1 MGLVIRNGRAY
12 FLESYRL
19 GGRVTSRCA
28 GTGEF
33 ALLSADFYRLIR
45 SDRETLRRELEA
57 TRQERVATRRQE
69 QGETR
74 GLRKRT
80 TLADRIV
87 GTYFRRVTKTVD
99 RTLAALGYHRHGRG
113 RWRRKRGFPMA
124 SELARVDVRELVRLA
139 REGERIAL
147 GEIADRF
154 PAWLHETVAD
164 GHGDLDTVVETALI
178 EQLGPGHG
186 ALHKY
191 AVAAR
196 MAIMRDELAPCR
208 SSPLE
213 ILLAERAALCWL
225 HVQLMEYEAIAYA
238 GDLANISDSIKA
250 REMDRRAEV
259 VDRRLARAQSRYVQA
274 LTALAKVR
282 KLITPVVIGQ
292 LNVSEN
298 AVNFTSQA
306 TGQSIGQ

>member
-19 GGRVTSRCA
+19 GNRVTSRCV
-28 GTGEF
+28 GTGEL
-33 ALLSADFYRLIR
+33 ALLLAYEHRLIR
-45 SDRETLRRELEA
+45 SDRETSRRELKA
-57 TRQERVATRRQE
+57 MHQERVATRRQE

-74 GLRKRT
+74 RLRERI

-87 GTYFRRVTKTVD
+87 GTYFRRVSKTVD

-113 RWRRKRGFPMA
+113 PWRRKRGFSMA
-124 SELARVDVRELVRLA
+124 SELARVDIRELSRLA

-147 GEIADRF
+147 GELAYRL

-164 GHGDLDTVVETALI
+164 GQGDLDAVVEAALI

-186 ALHKY
+186 ALHKD

-196 MAIMRDELAPCR
+196 MAIMRDELAPCG

-213 ILLAERAALCWL
+213 VLLAERAALCWL

-298 AVNFTSQA
+298 AVNVA
-306 TGQSIGQ
+306 AEMLD

>member
-1 MGLVIRNGRAY
+1 MR
-12 FLESYRL
+12 
-19 GGRVTSRCA
+19 

-33 ALLSADFYRLIR
+33 ALLLADFYRLIR

-57 TRQERVATRRQE
+57 MRQERMATRRQE

-74 GLRKRT
+74 RLRERI

-87 GTYFRRVTKTVD
+87 GTYFRRVAKTVD
-99 RTLAALGYHRHGRG
+99 RTLAALGYHRHDRG
-113 RWRRKRGFPMA
+113 KWRTKRGCSMA
-124 SELARVDVRELVRLA
+124 SELARADVRELVRLA

-164 GHGDLDTVVETALI
+164 GHGDLDTEVEAALI
-178 EQLGPGHG
+178 EQLGSGHG
-186 ALHKY
+186 AST
-191 AVAAR
+191 R
-196 MAIMRDELAPCR
+196 MLWPPEWR
-208 SSPLE
+208 SCGTSWP
-213 ILLAERAALCWL
+213 RADHRLWKSFWPRRALCWL

-238 GDLANISDSIKA
+238 GDLANISGSIKA

-259 VDRRLARAQSRYVQA
+259 VDRRLARAQSRYIQA
-274 LTALAKVR
+274 LTGLAKIR

-298 AVNFTSQA
+298 AVNFNSQA
-306 TGQSIGQ
+306 SGQSVYELDEIN

>member
-19 GGRVTSRCA
+19 GNRVTSRCV
-28 GTGEF
+28 GTGEL
-33 ALLSADFYRLIR
+33 ALLLAYEHRLIR

-99 RTLAALGYHRHGRG
+99 RTLAALGYHRHDRG

-139 REGERIAL
+139 REGERIAI

-186 ALHKY
+186 ALHKD

-196 MAIMRDELAPCR
+196 MAIMRDELAPCG

-213 ILLAERAALCWL
+213 VLLAERAALCWL

-238 GDLANISDSIKA
+238 GDLANIRDSIKA
-250 REMDRRAEV
+250 RW
-259 VDRRLARAQSRYVQA
+259 Y
-274 LTALAKVR
+274 
-282 KLITPVVIGQ
+282 
-292 LNVSEN
+292 
-298 AVNFTSQA
+298 
-306 TGQSIGQ
+306 